1 MNIQEIVE
9 KAKEYKFNENF
20 AKEAEQKRMSF
31 IKKFPLEKIKSL
43 TLEEYALQKDNAP
56 DKYKETMIYYLE
68 RKNILVGIGGG
79 NSSKFYIYMD
89 KNGEYCTGYGANKKV
104 LKGEELEQEFTKLKN
119 NICEAI
125 RLAEED
131 RIDEIAK
138 IETPLWNMVLL
149 KILCIYV
156 PEKFISIVAS
166 SCIIPLAKDL
176 GLESKFD
183 MKSNN
188 IILLNYEITKI
199 LKQQE
204 ELKGWNYEMLGN
216 LVYKIYNNFEQT
228 ANYWVL
234 GTSYDGEGSKSNK
247 FIDKNKVGIGF
258 FKHDI
263 SEYIDDKEGL
273 KKFIDKY
280 NEPKSKKPLLNF
292 LKIKKGDYVAI
303 KASFKRGQRD
313 NSIGVMRVDA
323 IGIVT
328 ENPIDG
334 YEFDEEIGHTLPV
347 EWISKDK
354 KEYEKMSYL
363 QAISQVKNKDA
374 INKIF
379 KNIDTK
385 SKSESEIKSDVED
398 LNDTKNIIFYG
409 PPGTGKTYNVVN
421 KALEIIDKELYK
433 DLINSDSKESRIKA
447 VDEFNNLMTK
457 GQIAFCTFHQSYG
470 YEEFVEGLKSDGKG
484 NFVCEDGIL
493 KEISTRASYS
503 GIIDKNSNML
513 DLNSK
518 KEIVKKNIK
527 DKDKFNFKG
536 KDKYVLIIDEINRGN
551 ISKIFGE
558 LLTLLEEDK
567 RITKEN
573 QVTCKLTYTKEEF
586 SLPPNLYIIGT
597 MNTADRSIALMDI
610 ALRRRFNF
618 EEITPDESLLEP
630 IEDIDVSKLLEIVN
644 KRIEYFYDKDHMI
657 GHAYLKNTETIDEL
671 SDCLKYKI
679 IPLLQEYFYDDFEKI
694 GLILGGIG
702 ESEDDNYIVYKE
714 VINAD
719 GLFKQDKVYELADK
733 NFYRIK
739 ADIGSKEI
747 KNIYEM

>member
-1 MNIQEIVE
+1 MNIQEIIA
-9 KAKEYKFNENF
+9 KAKEHKFDKNF
-20 AKEAEQKRMSF
+20 VKEAEQKRMSF
-31 IKKFPLEKIKSL
+31 IKKFPLEKIKKL
-43 TLEEYALQKDNAP
+43 TLEEYALQKDSAP

-68 RKNILVGIGGG
+68 RKNILAGIGGG
-79 NSSKFYIYMD
+79 NSSKFHIYMD
-89 KNGEYCTGYGANKKV
+89 KDGKYCTGCGTKKKI
-104 LKGEELEQEFTKLKN
+104 LEGEELELEFDKLKN
-119 NICEAI
+119 DIYDSI
-125 RLAEED
+125 MLAKED
-131 RIDEIAK
+131 KIDEIIK
-138 IETPLWNMVLL
+138 INTPLWNMVLL

-156 PEKFISIVAS
+156 PDKFISLVSS

-176 GLESKFD
+176 GLEDKFD
-183 MKSNN
+183 INSEN
-188 IILLNYEITKI
+188 IILLNYEINKI
-199 LKQQE
+199 LKAQ
-204 ELKGWNYEMLGN
+204 KDFNNWNYEMLGK
-216 LVYKIYNNFEQT
+216 LIYTLYNNPEKES
-228 ANYWVL
+228 NYWVL
-234 GTSYDGEGSKSNK
+234 GSTYDEEGSKLNQ
-247 FIDKNKVGIGF
+247 FIEKNKIAIGF
-258 FKHDI
+258 FRHDI
-263 SEYIDDKEGL
+263 SEYIDDKEAL

-280 NEPKSKKPLLNF
+280 DEPKSKRPLLNF
-292 LKIKKGDYVAI
+292 LRIRKGDIVAL
-303 KASFKRGQRD
+303 KACYTQGPRN
-313 NSIGVMRVDA
+313 NSIGMIRVDA
-323 IGIVT
+323 IGRVT

-347 EWISKDK
+347 EWITTESKV
-354 KEYEKMSYL
+354 YEKITYL
-363 QAISQVKNKDA
+363 QAISQVKNKGVLSR
-374 INKIF
+374 IF
-379 KNIDTK
+379 KKFEPQLNTDSI
-385 SKSESEIKSDVED
+385 SESSEYV
-398 LNDTKNIIFYG
+398 NDKKNIIFYG